1 MVKSGLSSQSN
12 SMTPPSLPLSPS
24 EASMTL
30 VGWMNGKGKSE
41 TVCRQILVLLEISE
55 KKVEQIMSEN

>member
-1 MVKSGLSSQSN
+1 
-12 SMTPPSLPLSPS
+12 MTPPSLPLSPS

-41 TVCRQILVLLEISE
+41 TVCRQILFLLEISE